1 MSALQLKLKVVECI
15 IHTLLNILHILH
27 IPHTRR
33 QFCVAQ
39 YKVKSI
45 ASKCNH
51 KLNYHNKMASNNEP
65 EQHAI
70 VVSTKESSELT
81 ESYFDCGTKA
91 TIEELLLRLTDREET
106 EDGLDDTM
114 PFSDLSDPS
123 RSIWIVTTAALPWMT
138 GTAVNP
144 FLRALY
150 FVRRRLY
157 LYKNNSKDAQSKSKD
172 INQAGKVTL
181 VIPWLLD
188 HIDAQKLYGSHITKT
203 GQEGK
208 EQQLKWIRK
217 YAEFQC
223 DMKEEIQHLN
233 ILFYNAAYWNA
244 FGSIFPTV
252 DICSLIPND
261 EADVAILEEPEHL
274 NWMRVPYSDSEFNAN
289 ENDEISKNDGEV
301 QVQPSSNSDA
311 VECTNGSEDG
321 TGNQSQ
327 SGLKEGNQE
336 IDQDTQFSQPR
347 SEKKLNELG
356 WAHKFKFVV
365 GVIHTNYSAYMKQYG
380 IGTTIV
386 AAPAINALSAMVVR
400 AYCHKVIRLSG
411 VIPNYAKW
419 KEVTSN
425 VHGVRSDF
433 LTGPRSSNAAGTK
446 CKGEQKDNDTDK
458 EDEGCAP
465 IYFIGKLLWAKGFDK
480 MLKVQEKYRK
490 AHPGKE
496 YFRIDVYGGGPD
508 VLEITRAFHGRMQT
522 PKTPLDSENASVG
535 SFSEDS
541 EGVDVSASDISQD
554 ILTTSRSIRGELMRL
569 TKDADESMT
578 GPYSNAKNYINA
590 GFEVVAPENDDL
602 TSPSEDIVMERR
614 QLVDEKIEVDEG
626 TPSKQIK
633 INPISI
639 LSDVSEKSISTG
651 IATTKAVKNLA
662 DSALK
667 AGLAMTFTQDELG
680 DSNHGDIQT
689 QPSYRFD
696 PPKTIYE
703 LRRTP
708 VPARFLGV
716 KDHAMLREMPY
727 KIFLNP
733 SITEVLCTTTA
744 EALAMGKFAI
754 IPKHASNEFFL
765 QFSNCLAYETL
776 GGCVKNI
783 QWALD
788 NEPSPLSEEE
798 SRIFTWDAATDR
810 MIEASIVTKRE
821 ARERSSSGF
830 DKVDSR
836 MAWIHSQGG
845 KKSSFIKTKFF
856 GQTIDKNGAQ
866 KEIL

>member
-1 MSALQLKLKVVECI
+1 MEDI
-15 IHTLLNILHILH
+15 
-27 IPHTRR
+27 
-33 QFCVAQ
+33 
-39 YKVKSI
+39 
-45 ASKCNH
+45 
-51 KLNYHNKMASNNEP
+51 NKED
-65 EQHAI
+65 AI
-70 VVSTKESSELT
+70 VVRTKASSIAT
-81 ESYFDCGTKA
+81 GSYSYFDCGTKA
-91 TIEELLLRLTDREET
+91 TIEDLLLRRTEPEEE

-114 PFSDLSDPS
+114 PFSDLSDVS

-150 FVRRRLY
+150 FVRRRLH
-157 LYKNNSKDAQSKSKD
+157 LYKNNSKEARSQSQSQD

-188 HIDAQKLYGSHITKT
+188 LNDAQKLYGSHITKS

-208 EQQLKWIRK
+208 EQQLQWIRN
-217 YAEFQC
+217 YSDVQC
-223 DMKEEIQHLN
+223 SMKEEMQHLN
-233 ILFYNAAYWNA
+233 ILFYNAAYWTA

-274 NWMRVPYSDSEFNAN
+274 NWMRVPDSDSDFNGSVVNNVN
-289 ENDEISKNDGEV
+289 ENDELSKNGGEV
-301 QVQPSSNSDA
+301 QAQPSSNSDA
-311 VECTNGSEDG
+311 VESTNGSEDG
-321 TGNQSQ
+321 TGTQTQTQSI
-327 SGLKEGNQE
+327 LKEDDQE
-336 IDQDTQFSQPR
+336 NYQDSQFSQPR

-356 WAHKFKFVV
+356 WAHKFNFVI

-425 VHGVRSDF
+425 VHGVRGDF
-433 LTGPRSSNAAGTK
+433 LTGSRNVDAAGTK
-446 CKGEQKDNDTDK
+446 EEHKDNNADK
-458 EDEGCAP
+458 EEEECAP

-490 AHPGKE
+490 AHPDKE
-496 YFRIDVYGGGPD
+496 YFPIDVYGGGPD
-508 VLEITRAFHGRMQT
+508 VLEITRAFHGRMQA
-522 PKTPLDSENASVG
+522 PKTLLDSENASVA

-541 EGVDVSASDISQD
+541 EGMDASASDLSQD

-569 TKDADESMT
+569 TKNSDESMT

-590 GFEVVAPENDDL
+590 GFEVVAPGNDEF

-614 QLVDEKIEVDEG
+614 QLVDVKSEVDEE
-626 TPSKQIK
+626 TSSKQ

-667 AGLAMTFTQDELG
+667 AGLAMTFTQDEFD
-680 DSNHGDIQT
+680 DSNHGDVQM

-716 KDHAMLREMPY
+716 KDHAMLRKMPY

-754 IPKHASNEFFL
+754 IPKHVSNEFFL

-776 GGCVKNI
+776 EECVKNI

-788 NEPSPLSEEE
+788 NEPSPLTEEE
-798 SRIFTWDAATDR
+798 AHIFTWDAATDR

-830 DKVDSR
+830 DKADSR

-856 GQTIDKNGAQ
+856 GQTIDKKVAQ
-866 KEIL
+866 NENLSTV